1 MKPSLKNGGLVWIT
15 GLSGSGKTTIAK
27 ELVKY
32 YQGKA
37 ILIDGDEIR
46 KILGLTSSGYDY
58 EGRKQIAF
66 IYARLCNTLSNQ
78 GFLVI
83 CSTISMFDDVRQ
95 WNRENNK
102 YYCEIFLD
110 IDEAERKKRDPKK
123 LYANHQNNL
132 INNMAG
138 IDCATELPKNPDIIL
153 NNKFSIDESL
163 KIITEYLCKDI

>member
-1 MKPSLKNGGLVWIT
+1 MKPSLKNGGLIWIT

-32 YQGKA
+32 YQNKA
-37 ILIDGDEIR
+37 ILIDGDEVR
-46 KILGLTSSGYDY
+46 KVLDLSSSGYDY
-58 EGRKQIAF
+58 NGRKHVAF
-66 IYARLCNTLSNQ
+66 TYARLCHLLSEQ

-83 CSTISMFDDVRQ
+83 CATISMYDEVRQ
-95 WNRENNK
+95 WNKDNNK

-123 LYANHQNNL
+123 LYANHKNNL

-138 IDCATELPKNPDIIL
+138 LDYEIELPKEPDIIIDETV
-153 NNKFSIDESL
+153 SIDESIDIIL
-163 KIITEYLCKDI
+163 KYLNKD

>member
-1 MKPSLKNGGLVWIT
+1 MKPSLKNGGLIWIT

-32 YQGKA
+32 YQNKA

-46 KILGLTSSGYDY
+46 KVLDLSSSRYDY
-58 EGRKQIAF
+58 EGRKHVAF
-66 IYARLCNTLSNQ
+66 TYARLCNLLSNQ

-83 CSTISMFDDVRQ
+83 CATISMYDEVRQ
-95 WNRENNK
+95 WNKDNNK

-123 LYANHQNNL
+123 LYANHQNNI

-138 IDCATELPKNPDIIL
+138 IDCEIELPKQSDIVITKFL
-153 NNKFSIDESL
+153 NIKDSVRT
-163 KIITEYLCKDI
+163 ITEYLCKD

>member
-1 MKPSLKNGGLVWIT
+1 MKPSLKNGGLIWIT

-32 YQGKA
+32 YQNKA
-37 ILIDGDEIR
+37 ILIDGDEVR
-46 KILGLTSSGYDY
+46 KVLDLSSSGYDY
-58 EGRKQIAF
+58 KGRKQIAF
-66 IYARLCNTLSNQ
+66 MYARLCNLLSNQ

-83 CSTISMFDDVRQ
+83 CATISMYDEVRQ
-95 WNRENNK
+95 WNKDNNK

-123 LYANHQNNL
+123 LYANHKNNL

-138 IDCATELPKNPDIIL
+138 LDYEIELPKEPDIII
-153 NNKFSIDESL
+153 NETVSIDES
-163 KIITEYLCKDI
+163 IDMIVDYLNKD